1 MKTGGLEMLY
11 YRYRP
16 GNELSIKELI
26 YDELFFASVSE
37 CNDPYEGKLFA
48 VFDNNIDCWSNL
60 IKIALKPFNFQTA
73 EDLVKRITD
82 FFVVRSPIYVGE
94 VLNIS
99 NSEFSIIAKNEMENA
114 LLPFV
119 FSEIKEYI
127 KMYVPAEQYF
137 VSFSKSA
144 TNYLMWSHYAN
155 NHKGYCLIFRPIN
168 GEIKQNHKWKR
179 TEIEHLT
186 PKSFS
191 QRMSFH
197 IGDAFEIKDIKYLSS
212 SEPVNAFMCFP
223 AAVCGENYSEEET
236 QRFHNAFHTVYHRKR
251 DVWEYEEE
259 ARLVLSGNIPW
270 LSGERFSLTPH
281 QRLFHYESTQ
291 LVGIVLGAKM
301 SKSDKQRIKEI
312 IKEKVERWYTGRPKE
327 TIISDFVLFE
337 EKLSENNRDI
347 EIEAHEIYTGFE
359 VLEKNET
366 SFSKILT
373 EWEQGY
379 AIKFSGN
386 ISEKIQL

>member
-1 MKTGGLEMLY
+1 MLY
-11 YRYRP
+11 YRYRT

-26 YDELFFASVSE
+26 YDEMFFASVNE

-48 VFDNNIDCWSNL
+48 VFDKNVECWSNL
-60 IKIALKPFNFQTA
+60 IEMALKPFKMQRAT
-73 EDLVKRITD
+73 ELKQRIID
-82 FFVVRSPIYVGE
+82 YFVGKSPIYVGE
-94 VLNIS
+94 VLNLS
-99 NSEFSIIAKNEMENA
+99 NDEFLIIAKNQTENA

-119 FSEIKEYI
+119 LAEIKNYI
-127 KMYVPAEQYF
+127 NNYVPPEQYF
-137 VSFSKSA
+137 VSLSKSA

-168 GEIKQNHKWKR
+168 GEIKQNSLWKR
-179 TEIEHLT
+179 TSISHLT
-186 PKSFS
+186 PRSFS
-191 QRMSFH
+191 PRMSFH
-197 IGDAFEIKDIKYLSS
+197 IGDAFKIKDIKYLSS

-223 AAVCGENYSEEET
+223 PAVCGENYSEEEM
-236 QRFHNAFHTVYHRKR
+236 QRFRDAFHTVYYRKR

-270 LSGERFSLTPH
+270 LSGERFSLTTH

-291 LVGIVLGAKM
+291 LIGIVLGAKM
-301 SKSDKQRIKEI
+301 SKDDKQRIKEI
-312 IKEKVERWYTGRPKE
+312 IKEKVERWYTGGPKE

-359 VLEKNET
+359 VLAKNEP
-366 SFSKILT
+366 SFSKKLT

-379 AIKFSGN
+379 AIKFSGT
-386 ISEKIQL
+386 ISEKIRIE